1 MNSVK
6 ANGRSNGGRFED
18 VDLEAASPR
27 FDSAEPSDRYMD
39 EFYREVSGIK
49 VGMRNLLVL
58 SA

>member
-1 MNSVK
+1 MNFLK
-6 ANGRSNGGRFED
+6 ANGRSNGGQFED

-49 VGMRNLLVL
+49 VGMR
-58 SA
+58 S